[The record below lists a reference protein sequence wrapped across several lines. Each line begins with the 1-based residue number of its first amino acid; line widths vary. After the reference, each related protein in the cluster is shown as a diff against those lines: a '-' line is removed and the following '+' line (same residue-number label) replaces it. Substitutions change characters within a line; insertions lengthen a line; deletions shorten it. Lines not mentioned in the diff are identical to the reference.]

1 LDLTDKKIKI
11 EKVNDELYLSTAAII
26 EFALMQR
33 DLDIISQLNDEEK
46 GKLNKFFF
54 NTYER
59 ITNKQNTLSLKPA
72 KIYSLHQSL
81 IAKEGVGLLHRSL
94 FSIQK

>member
-1 LDLTDKKIKI
+1 
-11 EKVNDELYLSTAAII
+11 
-26 EFALMQR
+26 MQR
-33 DLDIISQLNDEEK
+33 NLDIIPLLDEDEK

-59 ITNKQNTLSLKPA
+59 VSNKQNTLSLKPA
-72 KIYSLHQSL
+72 KIYNMHQSL